1 MKKILSLVLALCMLV
16 CMAGFAAADEVPTL
30 KMITLGNGM
39 PDNYDAWI
47 EKLNAY
53 VEEKIGARLDV
64 ECIGWGDWGNRRSVI
79 INSNEPYDIIF
90 GDIGNLRQDVA
101 IGAYLP
107 LTDELLKS
115 QDAAENLRRQ
125 IKSYLD
131 EISDLKRQLFK
142 AQNQQGHQQNRK

>member
-1 MKKILSLVLALCMLV
+1 MFDENLYQETISALHASEDTLSEVMNMTHKTKRRGRLRTTAVLAAV
-16 CMAGFAAADEVPTL
+16 
-30 KMITLGNGM
+30 N
-39 PDNYDAWI
+39 
-47 EKLNAY
+47 
-53 VEEKIGARLDV
+53 
-64 ECIGWGDWGNRRSVI
+64 
-79 INSNEPYDIIF
+79 
-90 GDIGNLRQDVA
+90 
-101 IGAYLP
+101 

>member
-1 MKKILSLVLALCMLV
+1 MFDENLYQEMISALHASEDTLSEVMNMTHKTKRRGRLRTAAVLAAV
-16 CMAGFAAADEVPTL
+16 
-30 KMITLGNGM
+30 N
-39 PDNYDAWI
+39 
-47 EKLNAY
+47 
-53 VEEKIGARLDV
+53 
-64 ECIGWGDWGNRRSVI
+64 
-79 INSNEPYDIIF
+79 
-90 GDIGNLRQDVA
+90 
-101 IGAYLP
+101 

>member
-1 MKKILSLVLALCMLV
+1 MFDENLYQETVSALHASEDTLSEVMNMTHKTKRRGRQRTAAVLAAV
-16 CMAGFAAADEVPTL
+16 
-30 KMITLGNGM
+30 N
-39 PDNYDAWI
+39 
-47 EKLNAY
+47 
-53 VEEKIGARLDV
+53 
-64 ECIGWGDWGNRRSVI
+64 
-79 INSNEPYDIIF
+79 
-90 GDIGNLRQDVA
+90 
-101 IGAYLP
+101 

>member
-1 MKKILSLVLALCMLV
+1 MFDENRYQETISALHASEDTLSEVMNMTHKTKRRGRLRTAAVLAAV
-16 CMAGFAAADEVPTL
+16 
-30 KMITLGNGM
+30 N
-39 PDNYDAWI
+39 
-47 EKLNAY
+47 
-53 VEEKIGARLDV
+53 
-64 ECIGWGDWGNRRSVI
+64 
-79 INSNEPYDIIF
+79 
-90 GDIGNLRQDVA
+90 
-101 IGAYLP
+101 